1 MNTYD
6 LKYLSIEQEAYKLWP
21 EDVKLF
27 EEMKEHY
34 TSKEE
39 RLFFEKMKLKME
51 YECAPSGDDIMI
63 GRDNEDG
70 MYICRLD
77 QDEFVMGHYTGE
89 KVHVPAHGLWLEHD
103 SHHYVE
109 YHAMNLSEAMS
120 HNLKDIIGKDI
131 TLLEWLRERNYYGIE
146 YNGNVAYN

>member
-1 MNTYD
+1 MNIYD
-6 LKYLSIEQEAYKLWP
+6 LKYLSFGQEPYELWIE
-21 EDVKLF
+21 DSKLF

-34 TSKEE
+34 RSEEE
-39 RLFFEKMKLKME
+39 RLFFEKMKLKMV

-63 GRDNEDG
+63 GRDNEDA

-77 QDEFVMGHYTGE
+77 QDEFVIGRYTGE
-89 KVHVPAHGLWLEHD
+89 KVHIPAHVFWLEHD

-109 YHAMNLSEAMS
+109 YHAMNLSEALS

-131 TLLEWLRERNYYGIE
+131 TLLEWLHERNYRGIE